1 MAALTHAGGIVMRMH
16 EDAPRY
22 LLVTAKS
29 DSDRWIFP
37 KGKID
42 AGETTEAAA
51 EREVLEEAGMM
62 VTVIESVGLI
72 EFDKDGR
79 TASIEF
85 FLMSYVRETGR
96 GEDRRRRWCRY
107 DEALGLLTS
116 NQARALLRRAHGMAT
131 KLQHAPGVRS

>member
-1 MAALTHAGGIVMRMH
+1 MAALTHAGGIVMRFH

-29 DSDRWIFP
+29 DEDRWIFP

-42 AGETTEAAA
+42 EGETIEAAA

-62 VTVIESVGLI
+62 VTVIESVGQI
-72 EFDKDGR
+72 EFSKDGR
-79 TASIEF
+79 SSSIEF

-107 DEALGLLTS
+107 EEALGLLTS
-116 NQARALLRRAHGMAT
+116 NQVRSLLRRAHGMAT
-131 KLQHAPGVRS
+131 KLQHAPGTRS

>member
-1 MAALTHAGGIVMRMH
+1 MAALTHAGGIVMRIH

-51 EREVLEEAGMM
+51 EREVLEETGMM

-79 TASIEF
+79 AACVEF

-116 NQARALLRRAHGMAT
+116 NQARSLLRRAHGMAT
-131 KLQHAPGVRS
+131 KLQHAPGDQS